1 MFVITN
7 MTKKVLKIDGVDISP
22 KQQLNI
28 INLTDEMKK
37 AQKEGTL
44 RVTSDETTLAER
56 KADTKAIDEG
66 VAAMD
71 KIIK

>member
-1 MFVITN
+1 

-28 INLTDEMKK
+28 IKLTDEMKK

-56 KADTKAIDEG
+56 KADTKAINEG

-71 KIIK
+71 KLIK

>member
-7 MTKKVLKIDGVDISP
+7 MTKKMLKIDGVDISP

-44 RVTSDETTLAER
+44 RITSDETTLAER
-56 KADTKAIDEG
+56 KADTKAINEG

>member
-7 MTKKVLKIDGVDISP
+7 MTKKPLKIDGVDISP

-28 INLTDEMKK
+28 INLTDEMKA
-37 AQKEGTL
+37 AQKAGTL

-56 KADTKAIDEG
+56 KADTKAINEG
-66 VAAMD
+66 IAAMD
-71 KIIK
+71 KLIK

>member
-28 INLTDEMKK
+28 IKLTDEMKK

-56 KADTKAIDEG
+56 KADTKAINEG

-71 KIIK
+71 KLIK